1 MKRKAT
7 FAARAGKKSKGD
19 KRVSVVVDALK
30 DAEALPENLRNLLKV
45 SLPIALNA
53 CKVDRHSYEN
63 EVVDQA
69 QSALTAVQG
78 ALKNSLKGALA
89 AQNAVIAPA
98 ERAKRT
104 KAKQDAEAH
113 LEAAKAKL
121 ETNKA
126 GKKASEKE
134 VEDTTNA
141 FKAAEKLLK
150 AAEKAVAKTQVKQEE
165 MRNVLAYEF
174 VMVKEGASASIASAD
189 GKRAVKKLIELGKQY
204 GLDSTL
210 LVTLP
215 ITCKKDVANRTEF
228 EMMMFNS
235 LQALIDG
242 VIKELAAKLT
252 EEDQDRAAKE
262 AAAANAN
269 ATMEKAKDVFKAASD
284 ELEATQAASAEAAK
298 EVRKADANLRGLW
311 EDMRKACDS
320 QDSLAG
326 EVKNFQECILTAF
339 AELKEKEP
347 EPEPVAEE
355 APPAAAAAEAEPAPA
370 EAAA

>member
-1 MKRKAT
+1 M
-7 FAARAGKKSKGD
+7 G
-19 KRVSVVVDALK
+19 
-30 DAEALPENLRNLLKV
+30 
-45 SLPIALNA
+45 
-53 CKVDRHSYEN
+53 
-63 EVVDQA
+63 QA

-78 ALKNSLKGALA
+78 ALKNSLKEALA

-113 LEAAKAKL
+113 LEAVKAKL

-141 FKAAEKLLK
+141 FKAAEKLVK
-150 AAEKAVAKTQVKQEE
+150 AAAKAVAKTEAKQGE
-165 MRNVLAYEF
+165 MAGVLANEF
-174 VMVKEGASASIASAD
+174 VMMKEGTSASAD
-189 GKRAVKKLIELGKQY
+189 GKKAVKKLIELGKQY
-204 GLDSTL
+204 GLDGTL

-242 VIKELAAKLT
+242 VIKELAAKLA
-252 EEDQDRAAKE
+252 EENKDLAAKTGDAE
-262 AAAANAN
+262 NAK
-269 ATMEKAKDVFKAASD
+269 ATMEKAKNGFKAASD

-355 APPAAAAAEAEPAPA
+355 APPAAAAEAEPAPA
-370 EAAA
+370 EASA